1 MTHSATD
8 SPYDAYVFDVDGVLV
23 ELPSRDALGEA
34 AARTFSRFG
43 LESPS
48 REGVR
53 ALVTGDVERITDLCR
68 SADVDRS
75 AFCTRA
81 ARETY
86 RAQKRELE
94 QGLRTLYDDVSA
106 LSDLSAPSALVSN
119 NLRRV
124 VEEVVDRFDL
134 RTRLGVE
141 SVRAPAFTPE
151 DLARTKPDPHYL
163 RAACEDVGVEPERT
177 LYVGDEPVDV
187 AAATRAG
194 ADSALLR
201 RESRDED
208 AARSTPDDFDAGEPT
223 YVVESLRELVA

>member
-1 MTHSATD
+1 MTHSATV
-8 SPYDAYVFDVDGVLV
+8 PAYDAYVFDVDGVLV
-23 ELPSRDALGEA
+23 ELPSRDALREA

-43 LESPS
+43 LEPPS
-48 REGVR
+48 RDGVR

-68 SADVDRS
+68 AAGVDRN

-81 ARETY
+81 AREAY

-94 QGLRTLYDDVSA
+94 RGIRTLYDDVNA
-106 LSDLSAPSALVSN
+106 LSGLSAPSALASN

-134 RTRLGVE
+134 RARLGVE

-151 DLARTKPDPHYL
+151 ELSRTKPDPHYL

-187 AAATRAG
+187 AAASRAG

-201 RESRDED
+201 RENRDEG
-208 AARSTPDDFDAGEPT
+208 AALSTPEGLDAGEPT
-223 YVVESLRELVA
+223 YAVETLRELVE

>member
-1 MTHSATD
+1 MTHSATVP
-8 SPYDAYVFDVDGVLV
+8 SYDAYVFDVDGVLV
-23 ELPSRDALGEA
+23 EVPSRDALREA

-48 REGVR
+48 RDGVR

-68 SADVDRS
+68 AAGVDRS
-75 AFCTRA
+75 DFCTQA
-81 ARETY
+81 AREAY

-94 QGLRTLYDDVSA
+94 RGLRSVYDDVNA
-106 LSDLSAPSALVSN
+106 LSELSAPSALVSN

-141 SVRAPAFTPE
+141 SVRAPSFTPE
-151 DLARTKPDPHYL
+151 ELSRTKPDPHYL
-163 RAACEDVGVEPERT
+163 CAACDDVGVAPERT

-194 ADSALLR
+194 ADSAFVR
-201 RESRDED
+201 REGREN
-208 AARSTPDDFDAGEPT
+208 AAFSTPEGLDAGEPT
-223 YVVESLRELVA
+223 YVVESLHELVE